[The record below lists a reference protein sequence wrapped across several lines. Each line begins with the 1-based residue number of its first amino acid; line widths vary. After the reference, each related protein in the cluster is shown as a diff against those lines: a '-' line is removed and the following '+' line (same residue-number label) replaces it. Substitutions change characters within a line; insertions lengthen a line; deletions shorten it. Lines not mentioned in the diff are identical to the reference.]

1 MKKHWVKLSAAV
13 LLSTYILSACSSSSS
28 DGSDTGGS
36 DSSVTD
42 TSTDPTTD
50 TTTDST
56 TDTTT
61 NSGTDSTTTAPD
73 SSTGSDNSADYTK
86 DGEYKPVD
94 QMSQEEIKS
103 ELESMMKDGL
113 EGNNK

>member
-13 LLSTYILSACSSSSS
+13 LLSTYILPACSSSSS

-36 DSSVTD
+36 NSSVTD

-50 TTTDST
+50 TTTDP
-56 TDTTT
+56 TT
-61 NSGTDSTTTAPD
+61 NSSSDSTTTAPD

-103 ELESMMKDGL
+103 ELEGMMKDAL